1 MAKRKPPAPGRGPSR
16 SPAPPAGSSDRP
28 AAQTG
33 SAYVRHLLATGT
45 PPEARVKGWVAAM
58 ITGGVDKVPKAELV
72 TRYGAALRAEC
83 RQAGF
88 EPHCDRPLRAQ
99 STAAQQAA
107 RQWAQRLLHEHS
119 Y

>member
-1 MAKRKPPAPGRGPSR
+1 MWKR
-16 SPAPPAGSSDRP
+16 SSESEP
-28 AAQTG
+28 QTG
-33 SAYVRHLLATGT
+33 SAYVRYLLALGV
-45 PPEARVKGWVAAM
+45 PPSGRVTGWVAAM
-58 ITGGVDKVPKAELV
+58 ATLGADNVPKAELV